1 MPYID
6 IVEPES
12 ARGLLAELYTQ
23 IARARGGVADIHKV
37 QSLNPRAMAAHL
49 DLYKAIMFQPG
60 PLSRQWRE
68 AIAVAVSRANDCA
81 YCVAHHQA
89 ALDGLEP
96 SDVPP
101 ALVDWAARMTREPG
115 AASAGDVAALRGLGL
130 SDRAILDA
138 ILTVGYF
145 NYVNRLVMATGLA
158 IEPDFE
164 KTCRPTLDD
173 DGPDTGGAS

>member
-1 MPYID
+1 MAFID
-6 IVEPES
+6 IVEPER
-12 ARGLLAELYTQ
+12 AGGLLGELYTQ
-23 IARARGGVADIHKV
+23 IAKARGGVADIHKV

-49 DLYKAIMFQPG
+49 DLYKAIVFQPG

-68 AIAVAVSRANDCA
+68 AIAVAVSRANECA

-101 ALVDWAARMTREPG
+101 VLLDWAVRMTRQPG
-115 AASAGDVAALRGLGL
+115 AASEADVTALRALGL
-130 SDRAILDA
+130 TDRAILDA

-145 NYVNRLVMATGLA
+145 NYVNRLVLATGLTV
-158 IEPDFE
+158 EPDFE
-164 KTCRPTLDD
+164 KTCRPTI
-173 DGPDTGGAS
+173 DGDPDQDTTR

>member
-1 MPYID
+1 MPFIEM
-6 IVEPES
+6 VEPES

-23 IARARGGVADIHKV
+23 IAKARGGVADIHKV

-68 AIAVAVSRANDCA
+68 AIAVAVSRANSCA

-89 ALDGLEP
+89 ALDGLEAAE
-96 SDVPP
+96 VPP
-101 ALVDWAARMTREPG
+101 GLLTWAARMTTHPGG
-115 AASAGDVAALRGLGL
+115 AAPDDVAELRTLGL

-138 ILTVGYF
+138 ILVVGYF
-145 NYVNRLVMATGLA
+145 NYVNRLVLATGLA
-158 IEPDFE
+158 VEPDFE
-164 KTCRPTLDD
+164 KTCRPTLGTDD
-173 DGPDTGGAS
+173 PGDGGGA